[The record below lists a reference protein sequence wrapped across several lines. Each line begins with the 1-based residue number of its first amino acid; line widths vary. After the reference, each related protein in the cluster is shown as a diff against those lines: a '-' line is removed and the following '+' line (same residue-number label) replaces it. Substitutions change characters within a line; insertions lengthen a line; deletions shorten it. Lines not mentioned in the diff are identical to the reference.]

1 MHLASGLRKRGH
13 QTAILCVFQEGHD
26 AEEVRRQGISLASLD
41 LQQGWGPREFFRI
54 FDWLRSNP
62 VDVLHAYL
70 FGFHVFAGLPAR
82 LLKVP
87 VVLSS
92 RREIAQ
98 WQKRRHLW
106 VENMGNLLV
115 DRVVSCSKA
124 VEKWTLAKERISPE
138 KVITIYNGIN
148 LGRFRPTGNRI
159 KVRENLGIP
168 LDAPLV
174 GTVANMAVEKGY
186 PYLLEA
192 AEQILKEDPRVWFLF
207 VGFGP
212 LDREVKAWARKI
224 PGHERI
230 VFPGARTDIPDLVEA
245 MDIFVLASVI
255 EGFPNVLLEAMAMAR
270 PVVAT
275 AVGGIPELV
284 EPGRDGF
291 LVAPR
296 DGKAL
301 AEAVLSL
308 VRNPKR
314 AEEMGLRGKEKITQH
329 FSLDRMI
336 DEYENLY
343 LSLFRQK
350 SPRISNRAI
359 LQVPSPELVQP
370 LTS

>member
-1 MHLASGLRKRGH
+1 VEKLKGLRICYVLPTTRLGGSERHVMHLASGLRKRGH

-174 GTVANMAVEKGY
+174 GKFLRHIEEVRGNAIASRNVR
-186 PYLLEA
+186 LA
-192 AEQILKEDPRVWFLF
+192 AIHSFFRFLA
-207 VGFGP
+207 
-212 LDREVKAWARKI
+212 LREPACSGVIQGVLAI
-224 PGHERI
+224 PTK
-230 VFPGARTDIPDLVEA
+230 RTDRRPVEYLTREDTHCRYVDLVGRYG
-245 MDIFVLASVI
+245 V
-255 EGFPNVLLEAMAMAR
+255 G
-270 PVVAT
+270 AT
-275 AVGGIPELV
+275 PPQA
-284 EPGRDGF
+284 
-291 LVAPR
+291 
-296 DGKAL
+296 
-301 AEAVLSL
+301 
-308 VRNPKR
+308 
-314 AEEMGLRGKEKITQH
+314 
-329 FSLDRMI
+329 
-336 DEYENLY
+336 
-343 LSLFRQK
+343 
-350 SPRISNRAI
+350 
-359 LQVPSPELVQP
+359 
-370 LTS
+370 